1 MVILEL
7 LKTNYSLKNGLNM
20 IYLKVNNT
28 KYKLDNLTIKQFKE
42 LISSLDLSNKEISF
56 KRLTK

>member
-1 MVILEL
+1 ML
-7 LKTNYSLKNGLNM
+7 
-20 IYLKVNNT
+20 YLKVNNI
-28 KYKLDNLTIKQFKE
+28 KYKLDNLTIKQFEE